1 MVERICP
8 HCATG
13 NPAEQMYCGQC
24 GTRLALPLARR
35 PNGALARRPIRLPA
49 QWKET
54 GKVVALG
61 VATLAAEAGLA
72 WLQRRQQPVAK
83 STVPQPPPAL
93 PQRRSARVVAMGH
106 RVSETWVDG
115 QLQQRTEEQVM
126 WFAPDDPWR

>member
-13 NPAEQMYCGQC
+13 NPAEQTYCGHC
-24 GTRLALPLARR
+24 GTRLAFPLTRR
-35 PNGALARRPIRLPA
+35 PTSALARRPIRLPA

-72 WLQRRQQPVAK
+72 WLHRRQQPATK
-83 STVPQPPPAL
+83 PTVSQPLAL

-106 RVSETWVDG
+106 RVSETWIGG

-126 WFAPDDPWR
+126 WLAPDDPWR